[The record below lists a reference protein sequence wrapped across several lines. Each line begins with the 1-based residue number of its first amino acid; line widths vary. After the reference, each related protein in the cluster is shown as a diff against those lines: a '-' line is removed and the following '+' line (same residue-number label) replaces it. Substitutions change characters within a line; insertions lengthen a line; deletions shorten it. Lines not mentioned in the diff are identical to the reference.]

1 MYPNWIP
8 PHLHP
13 YLDAGGI
20 LLITL
25 LLGFVVNRLLKRFI
39 NKAAT
44 DLLNDPTE
52 YIFFRNALRVLI
64 YLVGFSLAF
73 FAVPNFKTLAQSILA
88 GAGIA
93 AIAVGFAS
101 QAALS
106 NIVAGIFIVF
116 FKPFRVKDR
125 VKIREN
131 LTGIVEN
138 ITLRHTII
146 RDYQQR
152 RVIIPNSIISEE
164 IIVNSDLVESKIC
177 EWVDISISYDSD
189 IDLAKQIISEEI
201 SIHPNV
207 LDNRDEKHLAAG
219 DPKVRVRL
227 IRLGDFSVDLRAYAW
242 VQNNAD
248 GFELRCDSFE
258 SIKKRFDRSGIEIP
272 FPHRSLVFKNKLGER
287 ELELS

>member
-8 PHLHP
+8 THLHP

-106 NIVAGIFIVF
+106 NIVAGIFIVL

-201 SIHPNV
+201 SIHPHV
-207 LDNRDEKHLAAG
+207 LDNRDEEQLAAG

-272 FPHRSLVFKNKLGER
+272 FPHRSLVFKNKPGER